1 MESRQSGQ
9 DKNKTKH
16 NMKNAPKIKKGDLIK
31 VRLADGKLDGVVYT
45 VQAIVRRGG
54 LSLPVILNY
63 WQPVIVTEF
72 ERA

>member
-1 MESRQSGQ
+1 
-9 DKNKTKH
+9 
-16 NMKNAPKIKKGDLIK
+16 MKNSQKIKKGDLIK
-31 VRLADGKLDGVVYT
+31 VRLDNGKLDGVVYT

-54 LSLPVILNY
+54 RSLPVILDY

>member
-1 MESRQSGQ
+1 
-9 DKNKTKH
+9 
-16 NMKNAPKIKKGDLIK
+16 MKNSPKIKKGDLIK

-63 WQPVIVTEF
+63 WQPVIVTGF